1 MVVQSAA
8 KRFRRGFIPR
18 QLNLPALADN
28 SLSLFDFID
37 LWARMCLKPY
47 ASEGAIGKYLYCKS
61 VHPDGN
67 YFSMEV
73 TATNP
78 DNSTFDAEISI
89 PHRYVKFVIAAQDK
103 RTIGFLSD

>member
-1 MVVQSAA
+1 MVDNDRIFGVL
-8 KRFRRGFIPR
+8 
-18 QLNLPALADN
+18 LNDEGWKELQEP
-28 SLSLFDFID
+28 
-37 LWARMCLKPY
+37 LKPY
-47 ASEGAIGKYLYCKS
+47 TSEGAIGKYLYCKS
-61 VHPDGN
+61 VHPNGN